1 MGEVQTDGRLAPID
15 CGMIFIR
22 IVSHGYSVPQRFEG
36 AVYLDHLSEM
46 VKEWDVLKAGFARE
60 ISHRARHNFCA

>member
-1 MGEVQTDGRLAPID
+1 VLFVI
-15 CGMIFIR
+15 
-22 IVSHGYSVPQRFEG
+22 IVGHGYSAPQGFEG

-60 ISHRARHNFCA
+60 ISHGGEAEFSCRRIGGCLNEGRC